1 MRRSHPIADL
11 PAAAPAARIRAAAL
25 AAAVLLCGSLFAA
38 EPIRTYPTLRL
49 KDGRT
54 LSSVAVINYTT
65 GGILVRH
72 VGGATTVRAELLPSA
87 VQADLNIR
95 SIFLA
100 PPAESVAGT
109 ESGTDGA
116 ADDVSAVDFA
126 AIEALRRRVTSRDW
140 ELANRPALP
149 EVAYLPAVAPASVAA
164 EPASPEAPEPL
175 PAMAL
180 AAALPADATTPAA
193 PAAPALNAEI
203 AAHVADAEA
212 VPAPAAAPAASIAA
226 AAPAPAGEGNIPEFF
241 TQQKPLQAE
250 AAVHSDVAGRIV
262 VAPPGLGNRFLAG
275 VEVRA
280 YPAATFP
287 GFLAQAKARAQSAAQ
302 RLLDQ
307 AVAAAAEKRL
317 DDHAA
322 LTAKAE
328 RIAGRYLDYLPEAP
342 FQARTDVNGHFT
354 LRHDLREVRLVA
366 VGYARADRREWTYEW
381 VGLTPA
387 SDLVLSEANATTVNP
402 ADPGKA
408 RFAAR

>member
-1 MRRSHPIADL
+1 MRRPISHVDL
-11 PAAAPAARIRAAAL
+11 PAAPRSARVRVAL
-25 AAAVLLCGSLFAA
+25 AAAVSLLVGTVFAA
-38 EPIRTYPTLRL
+38 EPIKTYPVLRL

-54 LSSVAVINYTT
+54 LSSVAVINYTS

-72 VGGATTVRAELLPSA
+72 LGGATTVRAELLPAA
-87 VQADLNIR
+87 VQADLNVR

-100 PPAESVAGT
+100 APS
-109 ESGTDGA
+109 A
-116 ADDVSAVDFA
+116 ADAATSPTAPAAALADEPADEPSADFA
-126 AIEALRRRVTSRDW
+126 AIEALRRRLNARDW
-140 ELANRPALP
+140 EIANRVALP
-149 EVAYLPAVAPASVAA
+149 ESAVAPAAVAPGT
-164 EPASPEAPEPL
+164 PAAT
-175 PAMAL
+175 PAADL
-180 AAALPADATTPAA
+180 AAATLVPSTA
-193 PAAPALNAEI
+193 PAATAMAVAVEPESESAANAPTPE
-203 AAHVADAEA
+203 
-212 VPAPAAAPAASIAA
+212 PAATLAAG
-226 AAPAPAGEGNIPEFF
+226 PAPAGEGNIPEFF
-241 TQQKPLQAE
+241 TNLKPLQAE
-250 AAVHSDVAGRIV
+250 AVAHTDVAGRIV
-262 VAPPGLGNRFLAG
+262 VAPPGVGSRFLSG

-307 AVAAAAEKRL
+307 AVVAATEKRL

-328 RIAGRYLDYLPEAP
+328 RIAARYLDYLPEAP
-342 FQARTDVNGHFT
+342 FQARTDAEGHFT

-387 SDLVLSEANATTVNP
+387 RDLVLNETNATSVNP
-402 ADPGKA
+402 ADHSKA